1 MCFAGPGKWSS
12 PRKRDTPLHIDFSAV
27 WMFLQRWKSLR
38 REWARRDFI
47 VPKILLDAVDHA
59 KILHPDD
66 PKAVGMAILACRDG
80 ERWKEHAVSIRDL
93 PYVARYLLK
102 RQDVYISQN
111 RFDGRFRRIST
122 LKQLNALWVDL
133 DYYRNPELAGLH
145 PWKVLELVLEL
156 LEREG
161 IPAPSFAVATGR
173 GLALVWLHSP
183 VPRAALPR
191 WNACQQR
198 LYEVLK
204 ELGADPMARDAARVL
219 RLIGTINSKT
229 GSVVEALTPAEDPWP
244 FDRLADAI
252 LPLSRAEIRD
262 LRVARA
268 LRGKTLVRPPQAF
281 TEATLW
287 EARLSDLQKLLWLRW
302 FGRLPPGQRDAWL
315 FIAGVA
321 MSWLCIPQVL
331 QRELFA
337 LAHEVGGWDEKE
349 AKTRLHAV
357 LKRAHMA
364 ARGET
369 VEWMGQ
375 RIDPRYRFT
384 NETII
389 EWLQI
394 TPEEQEQLSVIK
406 DEKGQRELNRLRQ
419 ERFRREAGALPREE
433 YLARAEMRRQEV
445 LRLRQEGMSIR
456 QIAEKIGLSKSQV
469 HRILSGKN

>member
-1 MCFAGPGKWSS
+1 MQ
-12 PRKRDTPLHIDFSAV
+12 RI
-27 WMFLQRWKSLR
+27 LQN
-38 REWARRDFI
+38 
-47 VPKILLDAVDHA
+47 PVDHA
-59 KILHPDD
+59 QILHPDE
-66 PKAVGMAILACRDG
+66 PRTIGMVILTWREG
-80 ERWKEHAVSIRDL
+80 VRWKEYPVSVKDL
-93 PYVARYLLK
+93 PYVVGYLQGHK
-102 RQDVYISQN
+102 DVYISQN
-111 RFDGRFRRIST
+111 RFFARLRRIAT
-122 LKQLNALWVDL
+122 LGQLDAMWADL

-145 PWKVLELVLEL
+145 PLKVLELA
-156 LEREG
+156 LERLKGEG
-161 IPAPSFAVATGR
+161 IPEPSFAVFTGR
-173 GLALVWLHSP
+173 GLVLVWLHYP

-204 ELGADPMARDAARVL
+204 DLGADRLARDAARVL
-219 RLIGTINSKT
+219 RLIGTVNSKT
-229 GSVVEALTPAEDPWP
+229 GVLVEALTPAEDPWP

-252 LPLSRAEIRD
+252 LPLTRAEIRD

-268 LRGKTLVRPPQAF
+268 LRGKTVVRPPQAF

-321 MSWLCIPQVL
+321 MSWLCIPEVL
-331 QRELFA
+331 LRELFA
-337 LAHEVGGWDEKE
+337 LAYQVADWDEKE
-349 AKTRLHAV
+349 TRTRLHAV
-357 LKRAHMA
+357 IKRAHMA

-369 VEWMGQ
+369 IEWNGQ

-406 DEKGQRELNRLRQ
+406 DKKGQRELNRLRQ
-419 ERFRREAGALPREE
+419 ERFRREAGAIPREE
-433 YLARAEMRRQEV
+433 YLAQAEMRRQEA
-445 LRLRQEGMSIR
+445 LKLLSEGKTIGE
-456 QIAEKIGLSKSQV
+456 IAKILGV
-469 HRILSGKN
+469 HRTTIWRWFHNK

>member
-1 MCFAGPGKWSS
+1 VQ
-12 PRKRDTPLHIDFSAV
+12 RI
-27 WMFLQRWKSLR
+27 LQN
-38 REWARRDFI
+38 
-47 VPKILLDAVDHA
+47 PVDHA
-59 KILHPDD
+59 QILHPDE
-66 PKAVGMAILACRDG
+66 PRTIGMVILTWREG
-80 ERWKEHAVSIRDL
+80 VRWKEYPVSVKDL
-93 PYVARYLLK
+93 PYVVGYLQGHK
-102 RQDVYISQN
+102 DVYISQN
-111 RFDGRFRRIST
+111 RFFARLRRIAT
-122 LKQLNALWVDL
+122 LGQLDAMWADL

-145 PWKVLELVLEL
+145 PLKVLELA
-156 LEREG
+156 LERLRGEG
-161 IPAPSFAVATGR
+161 IPEPSFAVFTGR
-173 GLALVWLHSP
+173 GLVLVWLHYP

-204 ELGADPMARDAARVL
+204 DFGADRLARDAARVL
-219 RLIGTINSKT
+219 RLIGTMNSKT
-229 GSVVEALTPAEDPWP
+229 GVLVEALTPAEDPWP

-252 LPLSRAEIRD
+252 LPLTRAEIRD

-268 LRGKTLVRPPQAF
+268 LRGKTLVRPPQLY

-287 EARLSDLQKLLWLRW
+287 EARLADLQKLLWLRW

-321 MSWLCIPQVL
+321 MSWLCIPEVL
-331 QRELFA
+331 LRELFA
-337 LAHEVGGWDEKE
+337 LAYQVADWDEKE
-349 AKTRLHAV
+349 TRTRLHAV
-357 LKRAHMA
+357 IKRAHMA

-406 DEKGQRELNRLRQ
+406 DERGQRELARLRK
-419 ERFRREAGALPREE
+419 EKSRRKAGALPREE
-433 YLARAEMRRQEV
+433 YLAQAEMRRQEV